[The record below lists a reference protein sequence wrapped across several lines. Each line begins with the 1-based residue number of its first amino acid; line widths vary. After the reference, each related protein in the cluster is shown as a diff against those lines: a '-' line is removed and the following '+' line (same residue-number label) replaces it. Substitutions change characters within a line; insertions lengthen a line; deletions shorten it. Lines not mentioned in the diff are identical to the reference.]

1 MKTLPLQ
8 ELKTFHKNSLV
19 IKGQIQYDLM
29 SFWNVQENTYF
40 SINPIIFSKEFSV
53 DQRLLDCMKISAVF
67 VALYL
72 KEIVQKKKS

>member
-1 MKTLPLQ
+1 MFKKTLIFPQVL
-8 ELKTFHKNSLV
+8 
-19 IKGQIQYDLM
+19 
-29 SFWNVQENTYF
+29 SF
-40 SINPIIFSKEFSV
+40 FSKEFSV